1 MYPILYCGGVQ
12 LPSPTQ
18 ISEGNTKVWSENTGR
33 SVTAKMIGDI
43 KALKNKLTITWEV
56 LTLEQ
61 VNLLKQ
67 CFNDINNPFKG
78 FRFDWNDGTNYCSFQ
93 HYSGDLS
100 LEFLGCVDGVPYWR
114 TVSVD
119 IIEQ

>member
-33 SVTAKMIGDI
+33 AVTAKMIGDI
-43 KALKNKLTITWEV
+43 KALKNKITITWEV
-56 LTLEQ
+56 LPLEK
-61 VNLLKQ
+61 VNILKQ
-67 CFNDINNPFKG
+67 CFNDIDNPFKE
-78 FRFDWNDGTNYCSFQ
+78 FRIDWSDGENYCTFQ

-100 LEFLGCVDGVPYWR
+100 LEFLGCPNDVPTWR
-114 TVSVD
+114 TVTVD
-119 IIEQ
+119 VIEQ